1 MAKTTKSRKT
11 QQKTPKEPLGTRAG
25 SRVIRLSLILGLITT
40 ASTGGLFVLLGKA
53 IDAAHDGTT
62 VGGGTIA
69 GIIILALLST
79 LIVGFSLFLT
89 QTSAAWEELHLRR
102 KLVHHLMDLGTQER
116 SAERT
121 GSIVSLLTDDTER
134 IAYYRQTFLGP
145 MIGSML
151 APVITILMIG
161 FRSDWEIAG
170 WLSLTIPAVPR
181 LISSFEMV
189 FRKVSGKTVSARWEL
204 SSTYLDAIQGLTTL
218 RTFRAAKR
226 ISKQLSDIGENNRVS
241 MMKLL
246 FGNQLVIF
254 VVDAVFSLAMIT
266 LSTFLAYQAL
276 KDGDITVGQSIAVV
290 LLSTIML
297 EPLDRIGQFFYVGMG
312 GLAAQRKAR
321 AFLAE
326 KSAYQVISDEKR
338 AADPAIHADAA
349 ASAQPGAITLHN
361 VTFAYSADDDA
372 KQVLHDLTL
381 DIAPGEHVGLV
392 GTSGGGKSTLAG
404 LVLGDLV
411 PRTGSVTVDGK
422 IVGEVPAAQI
432 RSGTAAVNQTTWLF
446 TGTLADNLRI
456 AKPDATEEEMWK
468 ALETAALADDIR
480 TMPEQLNTEVGERGY
495 SLSGGQAQRLA
506 IARAILADAPI
517 MVFDEPTSHVD
528 INSEAAILASMEE
541 VGRDK
546 TVLTIAHRPTA
557 LRDVDRILVLRDG
570 TLVEEKHS

>member
-1 MAKTTKSRKT
+1 
-11 QQKTPKEPLGTRAG
+11 
-25 SRVIRLSLILGLITT
+25 
-40 ASTGGLFVLLGKA
+40 
-53 IDAAHDGTT
+53 
-62 VGGGTIA
+62 
-69 GIIILALLST
+69 
-79 LIVGFSLFLT
+79 
-89 QTSAAWEELHLRR
+89 
-102 KLVHHLMDLGTQER
+102 
-116 SAERT
+116 
-121 GSIVSLLTDDTER
+121 
-134 IAYYRQTFLGP
+134 
-145 MIGSML
+145 
-151 APVITILMIG
+151 
-161 FRSDWEIAG
+161 
-170 WLSLTIPAVPR
+170 
-181 LISSFEMV
+181 MV

-372 KQVLHDLTL
+372 KQVLHL
-381 DIAPGEHVGLV
+381 
-392 GTSGGGKSTLAG
+392 
-404 LVLGDLV
+404 
-411 PRTGSVTVDGK
+411 
-422 IVGEVPAAQI
+422 
-432 RSGTAAVNQTTWLF
+432 
-446 TGTLADNLRI
+446 
-456 AKPDATEEEMWK
+456 
-468 ALETAALADDIR
+468 
-480 TMPEQLNTEVGERGY
+480 
-495 SLSGGQAQRLA
+495 SL
-506 IARAILADAPI
+506 IHI
-517 MVFDEPTSHVD
+517 
-528 INSEAAILASMEE
+528 
-541 VGRDK
+541 
-546 TVLTIAHRPTA
+546 
-557 LRDVDRILVLRDG
+557 
-570 TLVEEKHS
+570 